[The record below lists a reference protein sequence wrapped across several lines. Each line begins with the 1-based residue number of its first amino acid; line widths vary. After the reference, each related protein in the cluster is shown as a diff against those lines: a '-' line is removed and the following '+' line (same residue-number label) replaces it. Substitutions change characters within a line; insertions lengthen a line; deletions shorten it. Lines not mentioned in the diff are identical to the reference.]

1 MGKSFLFNKDYN
13 INNINNINNLNKIKS
28 HNDSESG
35 LPSIVPLVSLVL
47 LFPNASV
54 SNSMNYANPKPKQQ
68 IIQNVQEKGD
78 VNMSKDKETST
89 QEVRQKDLDSLEELF
104 DQKLRTVNEHI
115 DGKFNLLNQ
124 KIEETQKDIDK
135 EADRRY
141 RRTNWTIAIVGI
153 VVPIV
158 IQIVFKLI
166 K

>member
-1 MGKSFLFNKDYN
+1 MENTNFYNEQNLLEIKNTKRHKKGQTAVARIEAAAFLM
-13 INNINNINNLNKIKS
+13 IAS
-28 HNDSESG
+28 A
-35 LPSIVPLVSLVL
+35 PLV
-47 LFPNASV
+47 N
-54 SNSMNYANPKPKQQ
+54 NSTNYANPKPKQQ